1 MLNRSGKITKKTI
14 EMRSAGTAATGYGP
28 LSSAKDG
35 ESDAET
41 QAADAWGVSGLGADT
56 TCGQRGA
63 EMDDAAKIVYAD
75 VVLKGLRDAGI
86 DVSGLEQG
94 VIAPLGTHFAAAAAT
109 TGREIDRET
118 AELLD
123 AFGIYE
129 PRVSEDSGTDDSSGT
144 PDGRRFTRFQFDLP
158 DFEAPNF
165 TMPVSSKPDIKSVS
179 AVETVSGIRYSDAL
193 GNTGS
198 MTAQRTYRKRRD
210 VRSRRHLQRAVRT
223 ATRTA

>member
-1 MLNRSGKITKKTI
+1 MLNRSGKITRKTI

-41 QAADAWGVSGLGADT
+41 QTADSLGVSGLGADT
-56 TCGQRGA
+56 PCGKRGA

-86 DVSGLEQG
+86 DVSGLEHG

-123 AFGIYE
+123 AFGTYE
-129 PRVSEDSGTDDSSGT
+129 PRGSAGSGTDAEAVT
-144 PDGRRFTRFQFDLP
+144 PDERRFTRFQFDLP
-158 DFEAPNF
+158 DFEAPSF
-165 TMPVSSKPDIKSVS
+165 TMPVLSLIH
-179 AVETVSGIRYSDAL
+179 I
-193 GNTGS
+193 
-198 MTAQRTYRKRRD
+198 
-210 VRSRRHLQRAVRT
+210 
-223 ATRTA
+223 